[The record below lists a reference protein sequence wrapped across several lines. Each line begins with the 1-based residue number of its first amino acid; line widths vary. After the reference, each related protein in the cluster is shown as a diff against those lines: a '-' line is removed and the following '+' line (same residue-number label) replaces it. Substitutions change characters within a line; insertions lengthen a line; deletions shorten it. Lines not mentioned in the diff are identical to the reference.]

1 MKKFTF
7 RPSKNIS
14 IQYFANNTVFRPNL
28 TSELIVRA
36 IEKNKKVIKKSNYIL
51 DLGCGSGAIGISI
64 KKKIFKNSNVFFS
77 DISKYAIKITEKNC
91 KLNKIN
97 FIGRKS
103 DLMSQWKSHH
113 FDLIIN
119 DVSAISSYFSKKKIW
134 YNNYIPSET
143 GLDGT
148 KQIIKFLKKVKKLNS
163 KNIIIPIIS
172 LSNVTKIK
180 KLIKNEKFK
189 ITSLIKQ
196 EWPMPKR
203 LVLQQKKEL
212 FRLKDKEKIF
222 FRELNGF
229 LVANTEILYLEK

>member
-1 MKKFTF
+1 M
-7 RPSKNIS
+7 
-14 IQYFANNTVFRPNL
+14 
-28 TSELIVRA
+28 
-36 IEKNKKVIKKSNYIL
+36 
-51 DLGCGSGAIGISI
+51 
-64 KKKIFKNSNVFFS
+64 
-77 DISKYAIKITEKNC
+77 
-91 KLNKIN
+91 
-97 FIGRKS
+97 
-103 DLMSQWKSHH
+103 
-113 FDLIIN
+113 
-119 DVSAISSYFSKKKIW
+119 
-134 YNNYIPSET
+134 
-143 GLDGT
+143 
-148 KQIIKFLKKVKKLNS
+148 KKVKKLNS

>member
-1 MKKFTF
+1 
-7 RPSKNIS
+7 
-14 IQYFANNTVFRPNL
+14 
-28 TSELIVRA
+28 
-36 IEKNKKVIKKSNYIL
+36 
-51 DLGCGSGAIGISI
+51 
-64 KKKIFKNSNVFFS
+64 
-77 DISKYAIKITEKNC
+77 
-91 KLNKIN
+91 
-97 FIGRKS
+97 
-103 DLMSQWKSHH
+103 MSQWKSHH

-212 FRLKDKEKIF
+212 FRLKNKEKIF